1 MTDSVNPD
9 PEPDPSRVPYS
20 PPPPYPSP
28 PYPQQQPPQ
37 VIQIR
42 EQPTSGL
49 AIASLVLGILGLV
62 SGCCSFGLPS
72 ILAVVLGHIALNEL
86 KLGTKRGDGLAKAG
100 LIMGYIVAIPAIL
113 LSVWFVVLGGI
124 GAISDGVNPGVTP
137 TP

>member
-1 MTDSVNPD
+1 M
-9 PEPDPSRVPYS
+9 
-20 PPPPYPSP
+20 
-28 PYPQQQPPQ
+28 
-37 VIQIR
+37 IQIR